1 MRYDTILFDLDGTLT
16 DSAEGIINSIV
27 HALKHYGLP
36 HDDRVALR
44 RFVGPPLPEAFERYC
59 GFSPEKAKEA
69 VAVFREYFSEIGIFE
84 NTVYKG
90 VPKMLE
96 TLQAAGF
103 TLAVATSKPEEYAAQ
118 ILRHFDLCRY
128 FDVVAGASMDEVR
141 NKKSDVIAY
150 ALQKAG
156 VEEHSR
162 AVMVGDREHD
172 VNGAHA
178 NGLCAVGVLW
188 GYGDRAELEAA
199 GAEHIVCDMQE
210 LSRLLLCEVG
220 V

>member
-1 MRYDTILFDLDGTLT
+1 MLDVILFDLDGTLT
-16 DSAEGIINSIV
+16 DPGEGITNSV
-27 HALKHYGLP
+27 AYALSQFGIEVK
-36 HDDRVALR
+36 DRRQLYP
-44 RFVGPPLPEAFERYC
+44 FIGPPLVESFAKYYGMDEAQSRRALAEYR
-59 GFSPEKAKEA
+59 
-69 VAVFREYFSEIGIFE
+69 VYFSRQGMFE
-84 NTVYKG
+84 NAVYPQTVW
-90 VPKMLE
+90 L
-96 TLQAAGF
+96 LQGLKAAGKR
-103 TLAVATSKPEEYAAQ
+103 LVLATSKPEEYAAQ
-118 ILRHFDLCRY
+118 ILRHFDLYRY